1 MKRLPRAGGGK
12 RDAPA
17 AFRRLCVETC
27 PFGVFWF
34 GASPAAFRRLC
45 VETFFQ
51 QVTQGGHH
59 PAAFR
64 RLCVETFLGKDSY
77 GGRAQPPSGGCVL
90 KPPKR
95 WYSARS
101 IKPAAFRRLCVE
113 THTLTGLVSAIQR
126 QPPSGGCVLK
136 RQYVDNGAKPVYQPP
151 SGGCVL
157 KHAVFFGGQIDKGPA
172 AFRRLCVETALY
184 DARRQIR
191 PAQPP
196 SGGCVL
202 KPAGGRQH
210 PRPPGPAAF
219 RRLCVETGHEFERV
233 RSGIPSRLQAAVC

>member
-1 MKRLPRAGGGK
+1 M
-12 RDAPA
+12 
-17 AFRRLCVETC
+17 
-27 PFGVFWF
+27 
-34 GASPAAFRRLC
+34 
-45 VETFFQ
+45 
-51 QVTQGGHH
+51 
-59 PAAFR
+59 
-64 RLCVETFLGKDSY
+64 
-77 GGRAQPPSGGCVL
+77 L

-172 AFRRLCVETALY
+172 AFRRLCVETWRIPFL
-184 DARRQIR
+184 
-191 PAQPP
+191 P
-196 SGGCVL
+196 S
-202 KPAGGRQH
+202 AGR
-210 PRPPGPAAF
+210 
-219 RRLCVETGHEFERV
+219 
-233 RSGIPSRLQAAVC
+233 PSRLQAAVC